1 MPERFNVRILDL
13 PTAGEIAREVAR
25 IERYP
30 ERVAAITP
38 KGLFILIHAAGLS
51 SAAAMILKQELL
63 ALDADCVISP
73 EVYLGDRAASTDALI
88 MATTRQYRAL
98 IPRLRL
104 FPIGD
109 LPGLASEIEQTLAAY
124 EGVPEPLEI
133 RGMSFHWGE
142 RTYVMGILNVTP
154 DSFSGDGLLTS
165 GQPTGGQN
173 AFVAAALAQAHSFA
187 AGGADVLDVGGEST
201 RPGARPVEAA
211 EERRRVEPVI
221 AALRAALALPISID
235 TSKAEVAEA
244 ALDAGADIVNDVW
257 GLRQPGGGWN
267 EDLAKVVADRGVP
280 IVLMHNRR
288 APATS
293 GAIGGHYQ
301 QVHYDDLLGDIV
313 RELRESIAFAE
324 SHGIERKRI
333 IVDPGIGFGKT
344 PDQNIEVLRQ
354 LRQLCSIGRPI
365 LLGTS
370 RKSFIG
376 RALHLGPD
384 ERAEGTGATVALG
397 IQAGVD
403 MVRVHDVEPIVRIA
417 RMTDAIV
424 RPGAWERATASTR

>member
-13 PTAGEIAREVAR
+13 PTADEIAREVAR
-25 IERYP
+25 IEPYP

-38 KGLFILIHAAGLS
+38 KGRFILIHAAGLS

-73 EVYLGDRAASTDALI
+73 EVYLGDRVASTDALI
-88 MATTRQYRAL
+88 MATARQYRAL

-104 FPIGD
+104 LPIGD
-109 LPGLASEIEQTLAAY
+109 LASLAGELEQTLAAY
-124 EGVPEPLEI
+124 EGVQEPLEI
-133 RGMSFHWGE
+133 RGTSFHWGE

-154 DSFSGDGLLTS
+154 DSFSGDGVLIS
-165 GQPTGGQN
+165 GQPTGGQSL
-173 AFVAAALAQAHSFA
+173 FVEAALVQARSFA
-187 AGGADVLDVGGEST
+187 ASGADILDVGGEST

-211 EERRRVEPVI
+211 EEQRRVEPVI
-221 AALRAALALPISID
+221 GALRAALAIPISID

-244 ALDAGADIVNDVW
+244 AMDAGADIVNDVW

-301 QVHYDDLLGDIV
+301 HVHYADLLGDIV
-313 RELRESIAFAE
+313 RELRESITFAE
-324 SHGIERKRI
+324 AHGIERKRI

-354 LRQLCSIGRPI
+354 LRQLRSIGRPI

-403 MVRVHDVEPIVRIA
+403 IVRVHDVEPIVRIA

-424 RPGAWERATASTR
+424 RPGAWERVTASAR